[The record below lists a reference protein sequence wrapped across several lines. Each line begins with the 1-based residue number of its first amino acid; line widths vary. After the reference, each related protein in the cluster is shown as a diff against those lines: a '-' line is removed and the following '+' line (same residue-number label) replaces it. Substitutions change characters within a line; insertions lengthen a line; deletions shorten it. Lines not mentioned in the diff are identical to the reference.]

1 MAETAS
7 TAPDPDEGGDKD
19 NQEDNVIPIPPGAAE
34 TEMGDIEVVRI
45 DDLNVDHAY
54 QRDLDAGLV
63 QRIAANWDLV
73 ASGPIVVSKRPDGSL
88 WIVNGQHRAAAA
100 KVAGETEILA
110 QVKSVSNMT
119 PDQARVYEA
128 ELRLK
133 GNTRRT
139 DKSQE
144 RFRAQVAARHPDS
157 LAIVEIASKFNTRIN
172 PWPDSKHGI
181 NSVSAV
187 ERLYRKN
194 NGVLLTRVFEFIRD
208 AFGEVSGPFASVAM
222 LSAVSWLLERHDQE
236 MNRSRMVERLGVEG
250 IESIDRK
257 ARAHKGAMG
266 GALWTNYYR
275 AIIEIYNT
283 NLPQRSRLLWKTNPG
298 PGAAEQRAAEDAAQ
312 NPQVEDPEDPADSG
326 EQQD

>member
-1 MAETAS
+1 MAENT
-7 TAPDPDEGGDKD
+7 DPETPE
-19 NQEDNVIPIPPGAAE
+19 NEPVSIPPGTAE
-34 TEMGDIEVVRI
+34 TEMGDMEVVAI

-63 QRIAANWDLV
+63 QRIAAGWDIV
-73 ASGPIVVSKRPDGSL
+73 ASGPIVVSRRPDGSL

-100 KVAGETEILA
+100 KVAGETHILA
-110 QVKSVSNMT
+110 QVKSVAGMT
-119 PDQARVYEA
+119 PDEARVYEA

-144 RFRAQVAARHPDS
+144 RFRAQVAARHADS

-172 PWPDSKHGI
+172 PWNDQKHGI

-208 AFGEVSGPFASVAM
+208 AFGEVGGAFASVAM
-222 LSAVSWLLERHDQE
+222 LNAIAWLLERHDQE

-250 IESIDRK
+250 IEALDRK

-275 AIIEIYNT
+275 AMIEIYNT
-283 NLPQRSRLLWKTNPG
+283 NLPQKSRLEWRTNPG
-298 PGAAEQRAAEDAAQ
+298 PSSPEQRSAESAAQ
-312 NPQVEDPEDPADSG
+312 EAAQQTADSATSD
-326 EQQD
+326 EPPQD

>member
-1 MAETAS
+1 MEAAAVS
-7 TAPDPDEGGDKD
+7 
-19 NQEDNVIPIPPGAAE
+19 IPPGYAE
-34 TEMGDIEVVRI
+34 SKMGVLEVVNI

-63 QRIAANWDLV
+63 QRIAANWDI
-73 ASGPIVVSKRPDGSL
+73 AAAGPIVVAKRADGSY

-100 KVAGETEILA
+100 KVAGETEVLA
-110 QVKSVSNMT
+110 QVVDVSAMA
-119 PDQARVYEA
+119 PDMARVFEA

-144 RFRAQVAARHPDS
+144 RFRAQVAAKHPDS
-157 LAIVEIASKFNTRIN
+157 LAIVEIAGRFNTRIN
-172 PWPDSKHGI
+172 PWPDQKHGI

-187 ERLYRKN
+187 ERIYRKN

-208 AFGEVSGPFASVAM
+208 TFGEVGGSYASVAM
-222 LSAVSWLLERHDQE
+222 LQAIAWTLERHDQE
-236 MNRSRMVERLGVEG
+236 MNRSRMVERLGIEG
-250 IESIDRK
+250 IVSLDQK

-275 AIIEIYNT
+275 ALIEVYNT
-283 NLPQRSRLLWKTNPG
+283 NLPARSRLLWKTNPG
-298 PGAAEQRAAEDAAQ
+298 VGQQPQEAPVEEPQQPQADHTPDGSPEGDA
-312 NPQVEDPEDPADSG
+312 QV
-326 EQQD
+326 

>member
-1 MAETAS
+1 MAEVAT
-7 TAPDPDEGGDKD
+7 
-19 NQEDNVIPIPPGAAE
+19 IPPGSAA

-63 QRIAANWDLV
+63 QRIAATWDIV
-73 ASGPIVVSKRPDGSL
+73 ASGPIVVARRADGSL

-100 KVAGETEILA
+100 KVAGEQEILA
-110 QVKSVSNMT
+110 QVKSVAHMS

-144 RFRAQVAARHPDS
+144 RFRAQVAAKHPDS
-157 LAIVEIASKFNTRIN
+157 LAIVEIASKFETRIN
-172 PWPDSKHGI
+172 PWPDAKHGI

-208 AFGEVSGPFASVAM
+208 AFGEVGGRYASVAS
-222 LSAVSWLLERHDQE
+222 LNAIAWLLEHHDQE
-236 MNRSRMVERLGVEG
+236 MNRSRMVERLGIEG
-250 IESIDRK
+250 IEAVDRK
-257 ARAHKGAMG
+257 ARAAKGAMG
-266 GALWTNYYR
+266 GAIWTNYYR
-275 AIIEIYNT
+275 AMIEVYNT
-283 NLPQRSRLLWKTNPG
+283 NLPQKSRLEWKTNPG
-298 PGAAEQRAAEDAAQ
+298 RTPEPQPPQEGEEAPGEEAPAEEG
-312 NPQVEDPEDPADSG
+312 NL
-326 EQQD
+326 

>member
-1 MAETAS
+1 MAELAS
-7 TAPDPDEGGDKD
+7 SAPDPDEGDGKKD
-19 NQEDNVIPIPPGAAE
+19 EAIPIPPGAAE
-34 TEMGDIEVVRI
+34 TEMGDIEVVTI

-100 KVAGETEILA
+100 KVAGEKEILA
-110 QVKSVSNMT
+110 QVKSVVGMT
-119 PDQARVYEA
+119 PDDARVYEA

-157 LAIVEIASKFNTRIN
+157 LAIVEIASKFKTRIN

-208 AFGEVSGPFASVAM
+208 AFGEVEGAHASVAM
-222 LSAVSWLLERHDQE
+222 LQAVAWLLEHHDQE
-236 MNRSRMVERLGVEG
+236 MNRSRMVERVGIEG

-275 AIIEIYNT
+275 AVIEIYNT
-283 NLPQRSRLLWKTNPG
+283 NLPARSRLLWKTNPG
-298 PGAAEQRAAEDAAQ
+298 PATPEQREALDAAQ
-312 NPQVEDPEDPADSG
+312 NPEQKEDPASSEDP
-326 EQQD
+326 QQ